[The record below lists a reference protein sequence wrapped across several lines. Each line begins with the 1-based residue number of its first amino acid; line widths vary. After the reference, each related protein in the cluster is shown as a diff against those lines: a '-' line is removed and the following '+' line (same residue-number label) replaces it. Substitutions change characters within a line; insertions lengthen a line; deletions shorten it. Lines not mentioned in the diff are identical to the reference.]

1 MNKPVSPKIDR
12 KLLLMLEELNLEAET
27 FLMDKEEIENFLQEA
42 GYDPQILREQMRN
55 KISHL
60 FSDGPKENRWE
71 NAKRQ
76 LNNARQRIEN
86 HSSLAFPIQNQSREE
101 KLLLIQQLC
110 LQSGNVGTYN
120 RNFTSLDDDDLD
132 GVIEELSYL
141 VQPPDE
147 TD

>member
-1 MNKPVSPKIDR
+1 MSPKIDR

-27 FLMDKEEIENFLQEA
+27 FLMDKEEIENFLQDA

-60 FSDGPKENRWE
+60 FSDEPKENRWE

-76 LNNARQRIEN
+76 LNNARRKIEK
-86 HSSLAFPIQNQSREE
+86 HSSFGAHIQNQNREE

-120 RNFTSLDDDDLD
+120 RNFTSLSDDDLD
-132 GVIEELSYL
+132 GVIEELRYL
-141 VQPPDE
+141 IQPADE